1 MKGFPLLPLVALYKM
16 QSFPVKEREREMTVT
31 SKQNADFKAVSTG
44 SLPLGRSRVPKLSAW
59 AVFCVCKMP
68 SSKASSSALE
78 HQG

>member
-1 MKGFPLLPLVALYKM
+1 
-16 QSFPVKEREREMTVT
+16 MTVT